1 MQINSGSCSR
11 IENPKSASADI
22 SFKNEMVL
30 GPIIPST
37 TRSSEAR
44 PDTNAGISE
53 CASFFA
59 PLNEASGSETSMRN
73 VALCR
78 TQDTGTNVDNP
89 EQTVED
95 LQLEIGWYF
104 FVHN

>member
-1 MQINSGSCSR
+1 
-11 IENPKSASADI
+11 
-22 SFKNEMVL
+22 MVL